1 MPGRHPN
8 PHYYASDAQKSY
20 LVRLLREAFA
30 KRVSHGLCLDER
42 HLDRVPRAEASTA
55 IDTLKRLLNPDPK
68 EGVSPQ
74 TCPLCGLPVAPGNE
88 PCNGN
93 ETRRHWRAVE
103 A

>member
-20 LVRLLREAFA
+20 LCRLLREAFA

-42 HLDRVPRAEASTA
+42 HLDRLPRTEASAA
-55 IDTLKRLLNPDPK
+55 IDTLRNAIRKATEEVKPP
-68 EGVSPQ
+68 
-74 TCPLCGLPVAPGNE
+74 TCALCGLPVAPGNE